1 MTLSPSEQTVFT
13 AVADA
18 LLPALEG
25 DGHFWTSSASD
36 LGVADRLSGQVERLP
51 DNEARDAIQ
60 KLLRAL
66 DSRLGGLVLYGRPR
80 RFRDL
85 PFPEAETVLRQMAG
99 SRLSKRRQAFQA
111 LKRLVV
117 IVAVTAPDASSSSPI
132 WADIGYPGSD
142 DSTPVARGPISPVP
156 VGEPSD
162 WEADV
167 VVVGS
172 GAGGGTAAAVL
183 AAAGLDVVVLEKGPY
198 VTEAEFTHLEHDAYE
213 RLYLD
218 GNLAP
223 TADLGVGMQA
233 GSCLGGGTV
242 VNYTVSLAT
251 PDHVR
256 HEWDRVAGLSQVFT
270 GRDYEESSRVVQDR
284 IGVNTDHNE
293 PSSQEAL
300 MVMGLRKLGWHVD
313 DVPRNVMECP
323 QDDLCGYCTMGCR
336 RGATRN
342 VLRTWLEDAY
352 GAGARIV
359 VNAEAGKVLT
369 EQGRAVGVEARLG
382 QMPLTVRAR
391 AVVLACGGLYT
402 PVLLRRS
409 GVGGRAVGRT
419 LWLHPTTAVWGRFR
433 EEVNPWT
440 GTLHSKYGEEF
451 ANLDGEHYGVTFEVG
466 PSHPVVAALAFGWES
481 GQQYKKALLRYPYWS
496 AVGVR
501 LRDRDH
507 GRVEVPKEGRPV
519 WRYRLSKRDQGHVRR
534 GVRHAAEVLAAAG
547 AEEVMTT
554 SGIPATWLPGSGES
568 VEAFMSRVDS
578 IGYDRNGVLYA
589 SYHQMGSA
597 RMGSDPHESVVDEL
611 NAVHG
616 TPGLYVMDASAFP
629 ATSGVNP
636 MITIE
641 ALAHRAARA
650 LALRLA

>member
-1 MTLSPSEQTVFT
+1 MGLTSSEHAVFV

-18 LLPALEG
+18 LLPALQG
-25 DGHFWTSSASD
+25 DGRFWSSSATD
-36 LGVADRLSGQVERLP
+36 LGITDRLTQQVERLP
-51 DNEARDAIQ
+51 DRVARTAIRR
-60 KLLRAL
+60 LLRAL
-66 DSRLGGLVLYGRPR
+66 DSRLGALVLYGRPR

-85 PFPEAETVLRQMAG
+85 APPEAGAALLRMAG
-99 SRLSKRRQAFQA
+99 SRLSNRRQAFQA
-111 LKRLVV
+111 LKRLIV
-117 IVAVTAPDASSSSPI
+117 IVAVTAPDTSSPAPI

-142 DSTPVARGPISPVP
+142 DSTPAAPASISPVP
-156 VGEPSD
+156 VVEPSV
-162 WEADV
+162 WETDV

-172 GAGGGTAAAVL
+172 GAGGGTAAGVL
-183 AAAGLDVVVLEKGPY
+183 AGAGLDVVVLEKGRY

-223 TADLGVGMQA
+223 TADLGIGMQA

-256 HEWDRVAGLSQVFT
+256 EEWDRIAGFNEVFT
-270 GRDYEESSRVVQDR
+270 GRDFETSTRAVQER
-284 IGVNTDHNE
+284 IGVNTDHSK
-293 PSSQEAL
+293 PSPQESL
-300 MVMGLRKLGWHVD
+300 MMMGLGELGWHVD
-313 DVPRNVMECP
+313 NVPRDVIGCP

-336 RGATRN
+336 RGATQN
-342 VLRTWLEDAY
+342 VVRTWLEDAHH
-352 GAGARIV
+352 AGARIV
-359 VNAEAGKVLT
+359 VNGEVTRVLV
-369 EQGRAVGVEARLG
+369 EEGRAVGVEAQVG
-382 QMPLTVRAR
+382 DVPLMVRAR

-419 LWLHPTTAVWGRFR
+419 LWLHPTTAVWGRFDQ
-433 EEVNPWT
+433 EVRPWT
-440 GTLHSKYGEEF
+440 GTIHSKYGAEF

-481 GQQYKKALLRYPYWS
+481 GEQYKTALLGYPYWS

-501 LRDRDH
+501 LRDRDP
-507 GRVEVPKEGRPV
+507 GRVEVPKQGRPV
-519 WRYRLSKRDQGHVRR
+519 WRYRLSKRDQAHVRR
-534 GVRHAAEVLAAAG
+534 GIRHAAEALAAAG
-547 AEEVMTT
+547 AREVMTT
-554 SGIPATWLPGSGES
+554 SGVPATWQPGDGDS
-568 VEAFMSRVDS
+568 VEAFMSRVDT
-578 IGYDRNGVLYA
+578 IGYHRNGVLYA

-597 RMGSDPHESVVDEL
+597 RMGSDPENSVVDES
-611 NAVHG
+611 NAVHE
-616 TPGLYVMDASAFP
+616 TPGLYVMDASGFP

-650 LALRLA
+650 LASQLT